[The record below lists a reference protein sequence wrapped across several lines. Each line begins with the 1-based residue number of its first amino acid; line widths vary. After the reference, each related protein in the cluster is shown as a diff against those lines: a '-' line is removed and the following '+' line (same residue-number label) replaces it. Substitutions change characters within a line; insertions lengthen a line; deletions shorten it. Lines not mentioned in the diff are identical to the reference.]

1 MNKQGLFL
9 HLRVVLEEDGTGA
22 AAHPRTSVL
31 LEVGT
36 VIAIKTANQALF
48 VEEITVNNSTIMLI
62 SLLIAVQIVS
72 SKKSS
77 LKL

>member
-48 VEEITVNNSTIMLI
+48 MEESTVNDSTIMLI
-62 SLLIAVQIVS
+62 RLPIAVHIIVEV
-72 SKKSS
+72 
-77 LKL
+77 